1 METEERRRK
10 NRVDSLNLLEVSVD
24 DNEIIVDQGPGRTLN
39 VSESGIL
46 LETPFPIDLDSI
58 VSLTVAVE
66 DELIQLNGKV
76 VRFNVGSEGMYEAG
90 VEFLDVDESALET
103 IRKLVTIFQKH

>member
-10 NRVDSLNLLEVSVD
+10 DRVDSLNLLEVSVD
-24 DNEIIVDQGPGRTLN
+24 DNEIIVNQGMGRTLN

-46 LETPFPIDLDSI
+46 LETHFPIDLDNL

-66 DELIQLNGKV
+66 NELIQLNGKV
-76 VRFNVGSEGMYEAG
+76 VRYNVGSEGMYETG
-90 VEFLDVDESALET
+90 VEFLDIDESALET

>member
-1 METEERRRK
+1 MGTEEKRK
-10 NRVDSLNLLEVSVD
+10 KDRIDSLNLLEVSVD
-24 DNEIIVDQGPGRTLN
+24 ENRIVVNQGMGRTLN

-46 LETPFPIDLDSI
+46 LETPFLIDLDSI
-58 VSLTVAVE
+58 ISLTIAVE

-76 VRFNVGSEGMYEAG
+76 VRYNVGSEGMYETG
-90 VEFLDVDESALET
+90 VEFLDVDESTMET